1 MSKCLKKEQVSLLR
15 FEKKIAG
22 LAATLAAGGVIAKS
36 VDGKLNAME
45 GSAAYAEIQA
55 ALVNLAEVTAHAH
68 DVINAKAVQVG
79 LETLQATGG
88 APKRSVSS
96 VVTSIFGIG

>member
-45 GSAAYAEIQA
+45 GSASYTEIQA
-55 ALVNLAEVTAHAH
+55 ALVNLAEVTTHAHA
-68 DVINAKAVQVG
+68 VINAKAAEAG
-79 LETLQATGG
+79 LETLQVIGG
-88 APKRSVSS
+88 VPKRSVSS
-96 VVTSIFGIG
+96 VVASIFGIG